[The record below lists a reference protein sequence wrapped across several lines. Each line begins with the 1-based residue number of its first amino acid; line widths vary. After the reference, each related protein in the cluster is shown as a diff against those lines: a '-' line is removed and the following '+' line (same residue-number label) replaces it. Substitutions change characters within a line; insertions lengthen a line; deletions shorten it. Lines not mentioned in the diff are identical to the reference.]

1 MTDYEKHLGI
11 LAIGLG
17 IFVAMNTCLYSCS
30 RHKQESGQA
39 KKGHGAGAFAQDA
52 RQGAMKDAGMVES
65 KDAVESLPK
74 KSRTKASLEREY
86 VLQSADEI
94 FVTEY
99 EKRLGELL
107 SDPKRG
113 AEALEEAKR
122 GGREA
127 LIALGKA
134 LRCDKKNV
142 RVQAI
147 LVLGNVKKVGK
158 EEVEAL
164 KDALLLDPDED
175 VRAYSA
181 KAFVAIRDKSAVQ
194 ALARCLKEDPFAQ
207 ARANAAWA
215 LSLIGGGQEVK
226 EALIKALSDE
236 DAWVRLRAVSAIGRL
251 KIRGAESELARLK
264 DDPSPMVRERALQVL
279 KELR

>member
-1 MTDYEKHLGI
+1 MTDYEKQLAI
-11 LAIGLG
+11 LAMGLG

-30 RHKQESGQA
+30 RRVEESGGA
-39 KKGHGAGAFAQDA
+39 RKGAGAGVLAQDA
-52 RQGAMKDAGMVES
+52 RQSPVKDAGMVES
-65 KDAVESLPK
+65 KDATESLPK

-86 VLQSADEI
+86 VLRSADEI
-94 FVTEY
+94 FVTEN

-127 LIALGKA
+127 LVALRKA
-134 LRCDKKNV
+134 LRCDRKNV
-142 RVQAI
+142 RVQAV
-147 LVLGNVKKVGK
+147 LVLGNLKKVGK

-164 KDALLLDPDED
+164 RDALLLDPDED

-181 KAFVAIRDKSAVQ
+181 KAFVAIKDKGAVP
-194 ALARCLKEDPFAQ
+194 ALVRCLKEDPFPQ
-207 ARANAAWA
+207 ARANAVWA

-226 EALIKALSDE
+226 EAVIKALSDE

>member
-1 MTDYEKHLGI
+1 MTDHEKQFAI
-11 LAIGLG
+11 LAMGLG
-17 IFVAMNTCLYSCS
+17 IFLAMNTCLYSCS
-30 RHKQESGQA
+30 RRVEESSGA
-39 KKGHGAGAFAQDA
+39 RKGGGAGVVAQDA
-52 RQGAMKDAGMVES
+52 RQSPVKDAGTVETM
-65 KDAVESLPK
+65 DATESLPK

-86 VLQSADEI
+86 VLRSADEI
-94 FVTEY
+94 FVTEN

-127 LIALGKA
+127 LVALRKA
-134 LRCDKKNV
+134 LRCDRKNV
-142 RVQAI
+142 RVQAV
-147 LVLGNVKKVGK
+147 LVLGNLKKVGK

-164 KDALLLDPDED
+164 RDALLLDPDED

-181 KAFVAIRDKSAVQ
+181 KAFVAIKDKGAVP
-194 ALARCLKEDPFAQ
+194 ALVRCLKEDPFPQ

-215 LSLIGGGQEVK
+215 LSSIGGGQEVK